1 MAKTMRFLTLN
12 THGWCEPHQIAKIH
26 ELAHFIAEH
35 QVDIVALQE
44 VNQYRF
50 SAQVENPEGYRGAAS
65 IPVREDNYALV
76 LVRFLAELGA
86 HYEWAFAEAHLGWNR
101 YDECVAVLS
110 RLPIERIEPVVMSP
124 QYGYDRVER
133 RSSLAVQVRAEAGP
147 VWCVSAHM
155 SWWNLQGE
163 PLFERE
169 FTQLS
174 RALAEYAQDAPVLLG
189 GDFNSEAQIR
199 GEGYDLVLS
208 SGAVDTRALAEH
220 TEGEFTVHR
229 SISGWEGHEEAKR
242 IDFVFAD
249 RPVRVLS
256 HRVVFRDDSP
266 EAVSD
271 HSGVLVEVD
280 PASFAPCSRIH
291 EIGPALST
299 PDF

>member
-1 MAKTMRFLTLN
+1 MLFLTLN
-12 THGWCEPHQIAKIH
+12 THSWLEEHQVAKVR
-26 ELAHFIAEH
+26 ELALFIAERG
-35 QVDIVALQE
+35 VDIIALQE
-44 VNQYRF
+44 VNQYLH
-50 SAQVENPEGYRGAAS
+50 SPIVGSPPGYRGAAS

-76 LVRFLAELGA
+76 LVRFLAELGV

-174 RALAEYAQDAPVLLG
+174 RALAEYAQDAPILLG
-189 GDFNSEAQIR
+189 GDFNAEAQIR

-208 SGAVDTRALAEH
+208 SGVVDTRALAEH
-220 TEGEFTVHR
+220 TDGEFTVHR

-256 HRVVFRDDSP
+256 HAVVFRDDSP
-266 EAVSD
+266 EAISD

-280 PASFAPCSRIH
+280 PASFAPNTRMH
-291 EIGPALST
+291 AIGAALST